1 MNEFK
6 KLFRLRRILAM
17 VLAITMVLTSAPVTA
32 QAAASDDGQEA
43 AETVA
48 ENDSAQEH
56 TEETEEQPDTD
67 TSVGD
72 VQESENTDTFVDDG
86 QVTEDTDASVEN
98 GQDSTDADTS
108 VDDGQVT
115 EGEEQLP
122 ADAESSVEED
132 TQDTEADTDVQ
143 PRVELGES
151 TIILGEWAEKK
162 YEYTEI
168 QGADDVYAPAS
179 PFADGKIL
187 SSGFLS
193 DFSITV
199 NKDTDMEQ
207 ALSLSE
213 TGNAIVDTVTWQWLQ
228 GDTPLGDKKKLS
240 EEGKLPVD
248 AGEYTLRLALPAKVD
263 EYEGTEEDFVFEIA
277 KSEVSM
283 EMDNSRTIAVGTKCS
298 DVPAPVMEDGVWASN
313 GRSFVYKFD
322 DPATAANE
330 AEKNEVSFTTVVKD
344 AATGVVLADTDTLLK
359 NGEYVVSV
367 VPAFK
372 DAKYEKNYTWAHIDE
387 QKLEIGDLKETRL
400 TLTPSTAYKAVEA
413 TATDDNRVLY
423 VIEDASLIK
432 DLAELEYT
440 SKLEAE
446 DGKDDKGEP
455 KWKVIDAT
463 AVTAEWYTAA
473 AYGGTW
479 KENDKT
485 FCNVTLGSGL
495 GEGVTPEQVGTYV
508 YRVSY
513 AGDQK
518 EYAASYADIVV
529 VFEQTEIIVKPVASG
544 KTFYY
549 GQSVKDVLSQ
559 ISYELPYADGRAGLY
574 PQTEY
579 MWGTSYEPDGVTQ
592 PYKPDFELV
601 EIVKDKD
608 GKETGRN
615 IYHSDGFDSYYN
627 YGVLRDENEYLVRF
641 NGMKNVYYADGEVA
655 NSIGINAQVDSMDP
669 KTCGFK
675 VKTDDDTLDK
685 NTCTLTVGKK
695 DKTID
700 VSEIEEAAGENAKQ
714 ESVGALENAFVK
726 TYDGE
731 RIFGLYADYKKAK
744 LISGESDPVDDF
756 TYAWSES
763 EFSYEDLLEK
773 DPDNKGVWAVSR
785 EALDEGDWYER
796 YYEEYGVSPL
806 DAGVYRLR
814 ITCKNSRKKGF
825 EAPVDI
831 YFVIKRQELT
841 FGFAKG
847 TLTGNVGNSVY
858 DFTANHKQELADS
871 TMLTPALEKPT
882 KADDWKNAATAG
894 TGDVYRY
901 EVRWGLYQKRMKTD
915 AEGNPTQEQDKD
927 EEGNLL
933 WDQVYT
939 LSSAGEYYLGAK
951 AADVVLSRPY
961 GVQNNYRVKV
971 EKDIYCPIAVKEMGQ
986 NEIRFTGI
994 TTADGKTIEKKK
1006 TYDAQSTYALIKDDL
1021 EKLNAPRA
1029 FLVDETGVET
1039 STSEQVS
1046 FAAGEYGLTYTVKY
1060 IPDSGSSK
1068 IYKYDKLPTAEADW
1082 AWTTN
1087 AGTYQITASFGGNE
1101 RYAVLEEVLLAEIT
1115 VDKKGLVFTV
1125 PMLTKEFEAGQP
1137 ARDVL
1142 DEAQRVFIESD
1153 TVTVKPADGKPIPEE
1168 DLRKYFTKTEK
1179 NGSSGF
1185 LAWYDKYRPGFYTP
1199 SFYVFDNETWEEYR
1213 YGYDVLLQGAGE
1225 KRYSL
1230 FMDIYEN
1237 NFSEECGNN
1246 YEITD
1251 IEPAEGTPVKV
1262 VRGAS
1267 TVELYGED
1275 DNNSSGSGNY
1285 KEIDIRDT
1293 IGAPKEAAGSIVNEH
1308 TVAILDSIPYD
1319 NSRGDGGNI
1328 VDIRITAPVEYG
1340 EGIDWESVYY
1350 RQAIRNAAGD
1360 RLAGDIRLNGRT
1372 LRFAYDAT
1380 LRDGDK
1386 KEDLDFSIRWEE
1398 GYSERFIFKFSVA
1411 ELLGDLTDAVLPKS
1425 LAFNAVRTSMV
1436 VGEEQELDVK
1446 ITKVQNA
1453 DIICLGYEVTKD
1465 TPKGNADQ
1473 KVMHIDEF
1481 GKATALAE
1489 GKATVEVFPMHLVNG
1504 KKTRID
1510 GFKTVKVDITV
1521 KNVSTPKVTKIIP
1534 YKNKVEVQYI
1544 PPKKGD
1550 GYRREIYVV
1559 EGKNVKATAM
1569 EELIANIDDNG
1580 MQNEQWEG
1588 IFASEPQFVSSE
1600 EESASRIRDRKGAL
1614 TDTVGVRIY
1623 DLDPQKDYTIY
1634 VRNVSAV
1641 RSFAD
1646 GCQVTLSTA
1655 GTAKG
1660 CKTAMRT
1667 VSDITAQLKDERIK
1681 WIDDDGRT
1689 YEIEEDETPT
1699 QDEITDADVIGYEV
1713 PLMENGK
1720 PNSVDI
1726 ALEGA
1731 FYDAAGDLVN
1741 GKYLQL
1747 PLAGTDLADVLAK
1760 GFAAPKIAYYYKN
1773 YVYDGYDEWAGS
1785 QVVESYAYT
1794 KKSDIAAVSNKGKVT
1809 FKQPGQV
1816 TIAAIDTVSSNDIAI
1831 RITAEA
1837 DSIKAKNTNMQVGQ
1851 SIRLERL
1858 VEYKQGN
1865 TALNQDCY
1873 DTFGRIDVKAAQ
1885 ESLKASGKGESFG
1898 ISDDGYLTA
1907 FARDSLSKLKLTDT
1921 KLGQSVE
1928 VKITAK
1934 DLAPV
1939 KNLKA
1944 VNVIDNR
1951 FDVQF
1956 EMNPYAE
1963 AYRVEIKDESKRTI
1977 RSIYVENIPFSET
1990 PRAWDDS
1997 SNQWIHDPD
2006 YSDDDWGSGAWGT
2019 TWPNY
2024 DDHWYRS
2031 DVCRADKINGKW
2043 ILTYRINRLTQVSKY
2058 QIEVKSLFGEAF
2070 SKTVK
2075 KAVVTTKLPACDNV
2089 LTGKDSGGM
2098 DIYRIDTGELV
2109 SWRVFVSGNTYSLEA
2124 EVDNE
2129 AARIA
2134 GTDTL
2139 TWTSSDKKVAS
2150 VQATSGG
2157 YSATFKALSPGTT
2170 VIEVKSKVLKGVIA
2184 RTTVTVASVGDAYRN
2199 RDYYGDNEDLRGE
2212 HGDDKKNLVTELT
2225 VGIALPVELSRGQSM
2240 GFEAVLTDAGV
2251 YRAYLVSGSGE
2262 SRTIGTYTKTGKDV
2276 EKHLFGTVTG
2286 PFTGSVIVERTGGD
2300 TGVEK
2305 RTPIELDERIP
2316 AVTNAWYVFTAAQD
2330 GLYGFKNWSNMIHPG
2345 SDIKVYK
2352 QNAAGSINTTEEI
2365 PWNNYFFEL
2374 KAGDLI
2380 YLQVRRSSYGDLRLV
2395 KGEFETLTT
2404 GGSVT
2409 ISGYGEKW
2417 FAFTPAQMDEYE
2429 LRLSDGSSWA
2439 NFYNAD
2445 FSNSY
2450 DWMQDMDEDGG
2461 ITYTAKRG
2469 TKVYIRIYSNTKSFT
2484 VQMKKKN
2491 TFRKFNE
2498 DGSYTIEEHE
2508 FGSYSDRLYLIYQ
2521 IPTDGF
2527 YEFSCDASVGDGSGF
2542 AQIKKDETS
2551 IDGLSVSAGNTNS
2564 TKERYYAAGDEIYL
2578 EIYSNSAPATWKSII
2593 FKFEKMGEAPVSLQ
2607 TDAEAVSG
2615 TTAEGKAVW
2624 YELEAPEDGKYTVE
2638 FPQVA
2643 EAASGALI
2651 NVDLYEEGLLRGR
2664 NIYLQAGG
2672 SFSAGF
2678 LNAGE
2683 KRYIKVTAEAEQTFL
2698 IRLTREEIR
2707 TADISGGGMVTLD
2720 DLSFGENDRGSY
2732 SAVVKVTA
2740 EESGVYTFTCVNDS
2754 VNGFDLYTD
2763 SAMAVYG
2770 GNTHKGT
2777 TAEGLAMYTGARHI
2791 EAGDSVYLDVRA
2803 DSVTSGVSLKVQGLV
2818 QTSLGHANVQKDEY
2832 QWFSYT
2838 APKDGTYVFNSNN
2851 NDGDPGVW
2859 IFRDKDTVG
2868 DNATSSELN
2877 GSSDKIANN
2886 DDCGSGGFSGV
2897 ATGNNFAVDIP
2908 MAAGQTAYLAVGYY
2922 NLSGEV
2928 ACDVYVWE

>member
-98 GQDSTDADTS
+98 GQDSTDAGTS

-199 NKDTDMEQ
+199 NKDTDREQ
-207 ALSLSE
+207 DLSLSE
-213 TGNAIVDTVTWQWLQ
+213 TGNAIVDTVTWQWFQ

-263 EYEGTEEDFVFEIA
+263 EYEGTEENFVFDIT

-283 EMDNSRTIAVGTKCS
+283 EMDNFGIIAVGTKCS

-313 GRSFVYKFD
+313 GRSFVYKLD

-432 DLAELEYT
+432 DLTELEYT

-601 EIVKDKD
+601 EIIKGKD
-608 GKETGRN
+608 GKEKERN
-615 IYHSDGFDSYYN
+615 TYSSGSDA
-627 YGVLRDENEYLVRF
+627 VLRDGSEYLVRF
-641 NGMKNVYYADGEVA
+641 SSRKNVYSADGEVRK
-655 NSIGINAQVDSMDP
+655 STEINAKVDSMDP
-669 KTCGFK
+669 KTCGFR

-685 NTCTLTVGKK
+685 NTCALTVVKK

-700 VSEIEEAAGENAKQ
+700 VSEIEKAAGEKTKQ

-731 RIFGLYADYKKAK
+731 MIFSLYAEYKKAK
-744 LISGESDPVDDF
+744 LISGESDPVADF
-756 TYAWSES
+756 TYEWSES
-763 EFSYEDLLEK
+763 EYSYEDLLRK
-773 DPDNKGVWAVSR
+773 DPGSKDAWAISK
-785 EALDEGDWYER
+785 EALEAGSWNKVYKAI
-796 YYEEYGVSPL
+796 PL
-806 DAGVYRLR
+806 EAGVYRLR
-814 ITCKNSRKKGF
+814 VAYKDSSKKGF
-825 EAPVDI
+825 TAPVDI
-831 YFVIKRQELT
+831 YFVIKPQELVFK
-841 FGFAKG
+841 FGKEA
-847 TLTGNVGNSVY
+847 LTGNVGNSLY
-858 DFTANHKQELADS
+858 EFKDNHKQELADS
-871 TMLTPALEKPT
+871 TTLTPALEKPT
-882 KADDWKNAATAG
+882 KAEDWKNAATAG
-894 TGDVYRY
+894 TDDVYQY

-971 EKDIYCPIAVKEMGQ
+971 EKDIYCPITVKEMGQ
-986 NEIRFTGI
+986 NEIRFEGV
-994 TTADGKTIEKKK
+994 TTADGKVIEKKK
-1006 TYDAQSTYALIKDDL
+1006 TYDAQSIHTLIKNEL
-1021 EKLNAPRA
+1021 AGLNAPKA
-1029 FLVDETGVET
+1029 FLVDESGVET
-1039 STSEQVS
+1039 GKSEPVS
-1046 FAAGEYGLTYTVKY
+1046 FAAGEYGLTYTVSY
-1060 IPDSGSSK
+1060 MDMDGDTK
-1068 IYKYDKLPTAEADW
+1068 IRTYDKALPTEEADW
-1082 AWTTN
+1082 AWTAN
-1087 AGTYQITASFGGNE
+1087 AGVYQISASFGGNE
-1101 RYAVLEEVLLAEIT
+1101 KYAVLYDTLLAEIT
-1115 VDKKGLVFTV
+1115 VDSKGLVLAV
-1125 PMLTKEFEAGQP
+1125 PTLTEEFVAGQP
-1137 ARDVL
+1137 VADVL
-1142 DEAQRVFIESD
+1142 DEAQRVFGEAD
-1153 TVTVKPADGKPIPEE
+1153 TVAVKSADDKPIP
-1168 DLRKYFTKTEK
+1168 DADMQKYFTKTKK

-1185 LAWYDKYRPGFYTP
+1185 LAWYNGDYGFYAP
-1199 SFYVFDNETWEEYR
+1199 VFYIYDSKNDEYH
-1213 YGYDVLLQGAGE
+1213 YGDSKMPLQGAGE

-1230 FMDIYEN
+1230 AIDSGEVS
-1237 NFSEECGNN
+1237 FSDECGNN
-1246 YEITD
+1246 YRIAAV
-1251 IEPAEGTPVKV
+1251 EPAGGTPVKV

-1267 TVELYGED
+1267 TVELYGRD
-1275 DNNSSGSGNY
+1275 DNHGGNRN
-1285 KEIDIRDT
+1285 KEIDIRDEVSV
-1293 IGAPKEAAGSIVNEH
+1293 PRQAAGSIVNEH
-1308 TVAILDSIPYD
+1308 AVTVLDSIPYD
-1319 NSRGDGGNI
+1319 SSRGDGGNI
-1328 VDIRITAPVEYG
+1328 VDICITVPEEYG
-1340 EGIDWESVYY
+1340 GAVDWDTVYHK
-1350 RQAIRNAAGD
+1350 QAIRNAAGD
-1360 RLAGDIRLNGRT
+1360 RLAEENFYYSEGKFS
-1372 LRFAYDAT
+1372 FAYDVT
-1380 LRDGDK
+1380 MRDGDK
-1386 KEDLDFSIRWEE
+1386 KEDLDLDFSIRWEE
-1398 GYSERFIFKFSVA
+1398 GYSERFIFKFSTA
-1411 ELLGDLTDAVLPKS
+1411 ELLGNLADAVLPKS

-1453 DIICLGYEVTKD
+1453 DIICLGYEVTKH

-1473 KVMHIDEF
+1473 KVMHVDEY
-1481 GKATALAE
+1481 GKVTALAE

-1504 KKTRID
+1504 RKTRID

-1521 KNVSTPKVTKIIP
+1521 KNVSAPKVTKVVP
-1534 YKNKVEVQYI
+1534 YAGGVEVQYT
-1544 PPKKGD
+1544 PPKKDD

-1559 EGKNVKATAM
+1559 EGKNIKADVI
-1569 EELIANIDDNG
+1569 EDLIANVDDNG
-1580 MQNEQWEG
+1580 MQNEQWKG
-1588 IFASEPQFVSSE
+1588 VFASAPKFMG
-1600 EESASRIRDRKGAL
+1600 SADEAKSWNRVKNQKGVL
-1614 TDTVGVRIY
+1614 TDTVKVYVGS
-1623 DLDPQKDYTIY
+1623 LDPQKDYTVY

-1646 GCQVTLSTA
+1646 GCQVVLSAA

-1667 VSDITAQLKDERIK
+1667 VADITAQLKDESIR
-1681 WIDDDGRT
+1681 WLDDGELK
-1689 YEIEEDETPT
+1689 YELEEGETPT
-1699 QDEITDADVIGYEV
+1699 QDEIAGALAVGYEM
-1713 PLMENGK
+1713 PLIENGK
-1720 PNSVDI
+1720 SKSVDI

-1731 FYDAAGDLVN
+1731 FYEAAGDMA
-1741 GKYLQL
+1741 GDKYWPL
-1747 PLAGTDLADVLAK
+1747 PLAGADLSELK
-1760 GFAAPKIAYYYKN
+1760 KEFAAPKLTYYF
-1773 YVYDGYDEWAGS
+1773 YDYIYEGYDEWSGEP
-1785 QVVESYAYT
+1785 VFEGYGYT
-1794 KKSDIAAVSNKGKVT
+1794 KTSDIATISNKGKVT

-1816 TIAAIDTVSSNDIAI
+1816 TVVAVDMVSQEMSNEIVI

-1837 DSIKAKNTNMQVGQ
+1837 DSIKAKNANMEVGQ

-1865 TALNQDCY
+1865 STLDQNY
-1873 DTFGRIDVKAAQ
+1873 YSTFGRIDVKAAQ
-1885 ESLKASGKGESFG
+1885 ESLAASGKGESFG
-1898 ISDDGYLTA
+1898 ISDDGYLTV
-1907 FARDSLSKLKLTDT
+1907 FAKDSLPKLKLTDT

-1951 FDVQF
+1951 FDMQF

-1963 AYRVEIKDESKRTI
+1963 AYRIEIKDESKRTI
-1977 RSIYVENIPFSET
+1977 RSIYVENIPFSEM
-1990 PRAWDDS
+1990 PIVWDYS
-1997 SNQWIHDPD
+1997 ENKWVHDPN
-2006 YSDDDWGSGAWGT
+2006 YSDDDWGSGSWGST
-2019 TWPNY
+2019 EPHP

-2031 DVCRADKINGKW
+2031 DICRADKINGKW
-2043 ILTYRINRLTQVSKY
+2043 VLTYRINRLTQVSKY
-2058 QIEVKSLFGEAF
+2058 QIEVKSLFGEVS
-2070 SKTVK
+2070 SKTTS
-2075 KAVVTTKLPACDNV
+2075 KAVTTTKLPACDNV
-2089 LTGKDSGGM
+2089 LTGKDTGGA
-2098 DIYRIDTGELV
+2098 DICRRDTGELV
-2109 SWRVFVSGNTYSLEA
+2109 SSRVFVSGNTYSLVA

-2240 GFEAVLTDAGV
+2240 RFEAVLTDAGV
-2251 YRAYLVSGSGE
+2251 YSAYLVSGSGE
-2262 SRTIGTYTKTGKDV
+2262 SRTIGTYTKTGKAV
-2276 EKHLFGTVTG
+2276 EKHIFGPVTG

-2305 RTPIELDERIP
+2305 RTSIGLNERFSGN
-2316 AVTNAWYVFTAAQD
+2316 ANAWYVFTAAQD
-2330 GLYGFKNWSNMIHPG
+2330 GLYGFKNGSGMVTAD

-2352 QNAAGSINTTEEI
+2352 QSADGAVNTSEEI
-2365 PWNNYFFEL
+2365 EWNNYFFEL
-2374 KAGDLI
+2374 KVGDVVYMQI
-2380 YLQVRRSSYGDLRLV
+2380 RRRYDDLRLV
-2395 KGEFETLTT
+2395 KGEFEALTA
-2404 GGSVT
+2404 GSSVT
-2409 ISGYGEKW
+2409 TSGYGEKW
-2417 FAFTPAQMDEYE
+2417 FEFTPAEMDEYE
-2429 LRLSDGSSWA
+2429 LRLSDGDSWA
-2439 NFYNAD
+2439 DFYNED
-2445 FSNSY
+2445 FNYSNGWRQST
-2450 DWMQDMDEDGG
+2450 DEGG
-2461 ITYTAKRG
+2461 RIYTAKQG
-2469 TKVYIRIYSNTKSFT
+2469 TKVYIQVYSNTKSLT
-2484 VQMKKKN
+2484 VQMKKKE

-2498 DGSYTIEEHE
+2498 DGSYTIEEYA
-2508 FGSYSDRLYLIYQ
+2508 FGNSEDRLYLTYK

-2527 YEFSCDASVGDGSGF
+2527 YTISYDASAGEGSGYMY
-2542 AQIKKDETS
+2542 IKMGETS
-2551 IDGLSVSAGNTNS
+2551 IDSLYVTAGAVRSAAE
-2564 TKERYYAAGDEIYL
+2564 KYYTAGDEIYL
-2578 EIYSNSAPATWKSII
+2578 EILAYNTPVTWNNVS
-2593 FKFEKMGEAPVSLQ
+2593 FKVAKTGAAPVSLQ
-2607 TDAEAVSG
+2607 TGVEAVSG
-2615 TTAEGKAVW
+2615 TVADGKSVW
-2624 YELEAPEDGKYTVE
+2624 YELEAPEDGRYTVE
-2638 FPQVA
+2638 FPQAA
-2643 EAASGALI
+2643 EADDGALI
-2651 NVDLYEEGLLRGR
+2651 TAELYEELGNSRLRYEQINLQTGGGLP
-2664 NIYLQAGG
+2664 AGL
-2672 SFSAGF
+2672 

-2683 KRYIKVTAEAEQTFL
+2683 KRFIKVTAEAEQAFS
-2698 IRLTREEIR
+2698 IRVTKAEIK
-2707 TADISGGGMVTLD
+2707 TASISGGDMVTLN
-2720 DLSFGENDRGSY
+2720 DLTFETNERGSY

-2740 EESGVYTFTCVNDS
+2740 EESSRYTFTCANNS
-2754 VNGFDLYTD
+2754 VTGLYLYTN
-2763 SAMAVYG
+2763 SEMTGSV
-2770 GNTHKGT
+2770 GNTQT
-2777 TAEGLAMYTGARHI
+2777 DVTEEGVTVYIARCYI
-2791 EAGDSVYLDVRA
+2791 EAGSSVYLDVRA
-2803 DSVTSGVSLKVQGLV
+2803 YSALTGVSLTAQGLIETYLGRADV
-2818 QTSLGHANVQKDEY
+2818 QSSEY

-2838 APKDGTYVFNSNN
+2838 APEDGTYVFYSRNK
-2851 NDGDPGVW
+2851 DGDPKAW
-2859 IFRDKDTVG
+2859 FFDDMDTIG
-2868 DNATSSELN
+2868 NNATSDELS
-2877 GSSDKIANN
+2877 GSAFAEN
-2886 DDCGSGGFSGV
+2886 DDCGSGGFTGV
-2897 ATGNNFAVDIP
+2897 TDSTNFAKDIQ
-2908 MAAGQTAYLAVGYY
+2908 MTAGETVHLAVGHYS
-2922 NLSGEV
+2922 LSSQT
-2928 ACDVYVWE
+2928 ACDVYALQWK